1 VLEEVR
7 EVSRGLHPAQLTLGG
22 LGPSLRALAG
32 RSPIETDVDVRLE
45 ERPPQQVETAVYYVV
60 SEALANAIKHSEA
73 TKIGVVV
80 SGTRAVLDATI
91 ADDGVGGAT
100 MGTGSG
106 LTGLNDRVEALG
118 GRLALASPQ
127 GGGTTISIELPIS
140 PTEP

>member
-1 VLEEVR
+1 MSG
-7 EVSRGLHPAQLTLGG
+7 SRSGR
-22 LGPSLRALAG
+22 PS
-32 RSPIETDVDVRLE
+32 RSR
-45 ERPPQQVETAVYYVV
+45 RPSYCVV